1 MLNIEANTESTIK
14 AAERAI
20 VKAIASIDLKEEA
33 ETSAFYPTKSS
44 LTIAVQAG
52 ILKELNKD
60 TDTSIVN
67 MEIALTSLNELKE
80 RNSQPNAIDVKDY
93 CCAILYL
100 KDKVPYAEAVLR
112 KYAFSHIIEPA
123 DLKELNAAID
133 ITLRAMGLK

>member
-60 TDTSIVN
+60 TNTLIGN

-80 RNSQPNAIDVKDY
+80 RNGQPNAIDVKDY

-133 ITLRAMGLK
+133 ITLRAIGLK

>member
-1 MLNIEANTESTIK
+1 MLSIEANMESPIR
-14 AAERAI
+14 AAERT
-20 VKAIASIDLKEEA
+20 IATIDFKEEA
-33 ETSAFYPTKSS
+33 ETSAFYPTKNS

-60 TDTSIVN
+60 TDISIEN

-80 RNSQPNAIDVKDY
+80 RNYLPNAIDVKDY

-100 KDKVPYAEAVLR
+100 KDKVPYTEAVLR

-123 DLKELNAAID
+123 DLTKLNAAID
-133 ITLRAMGLK
+133 ITLKAMGLK

>member
-20 VKAIASIDLKEEA
+20 VKAIASIDFKEEA
-33 ETSAFYPTKSS
+33 ETSAFHPTKSS

-60 TDTSIVN
+60 INTSIGN
-67 MEIALTSLNELKE
+67 MEIALMSLNELKE
-80 RNSQPNAIDVKDY
+80 RNGQPNAVDVKDY

-100 KDKVPYAEAVLR
+100 KDKVPYAEAALR
-112 KYAFSHIIEPA
+112 KYAFSHIIEPE
-123 DLKELNAAID
+123 DLKKLNAAID
-133 ITLRAMGLK
+133 ITLKAMGLK